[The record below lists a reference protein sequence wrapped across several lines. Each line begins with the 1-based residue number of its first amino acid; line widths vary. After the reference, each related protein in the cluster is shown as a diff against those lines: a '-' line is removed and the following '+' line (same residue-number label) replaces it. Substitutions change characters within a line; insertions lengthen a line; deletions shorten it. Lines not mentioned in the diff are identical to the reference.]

1 MCLIP
6 KNNFLNKNTEL
17 VFKKDLSHIVCAAL
31 NRESFK
37 KLHKR
42 MHTNA
47 YIIFQEKNENKLVN
61 ISSTLTLVVEVV
73 AQVQLLNHF

>member
-1 MCLIP
+1 
-6 KNNFLNKNTEL
+6 
-17 VFKKDLSHIVCAAL
+17 
-31 NRESFK
+31 
-37 KLHKR
+37 

-73 AQVQLLNHF
+73 AQVQLLNHFWIFIIIFTDFQHNKWTF

>member
-1 MCLIP
+1 
-6 KNNFLNKNTEL
+6 
-17 VFKKDLSHIVCAAL
+17 
-31 NRESFK
+31 
-37 KLHKR
+37 